1 MLTAH
6 FSKKKKDAEHALAR
20 RGKRCYN
27 SFSLVWLKKEVKH
40 RGMQVGNRKSAGC
53 IKLLENHDDENE
65 DNLTKYHSVQD
76 QQTTH
81 SRLGFTAFKKT
92 ILSRPTTVPWLEWY
106 QKECVYQH
114 IEITSR
120 LREQGMC
127 KLLYKHYLAQDTIV
141 NRHDDNHAVNEP
153 PAHALGDKVEVF

>member
-1 MLTAH
+1 M
-6 FSKKKKDAEHALAR
+6 
-20 RGKRCYN
+20 
-27 SFSLVWLKKEVKH
+27 
-40 RGMQVGNRKSAGC
+40 
-53 IKLLENHDDENE
+53 
-65 DNLTKYHSVQD
+65 
-76 QQTTH
+76 
-81 SRLGFTAFKKT
+81 
-92 ILSRPTTVPWLEWY
+92 
-106 QKECVYQH
+106 YQH